1 MSESGLDDLPLT
13 VTSKGGE
20 DEPGEEEGDDGDDDN
35 DDDGDDDD
43 GGDGDDDGHTSKGG
57 EDEPGEEEDEEEVE
71 PEVPVEVR
79 PDPLPLEPEEARDHR
94 VLQQMPEQGKV
105 ELHL

>member
-20 DEPGEEEGDDGDDDN
+20 DEPGEEE
-35 DDDGDDDD
+35 
-43 GGDGDDDGHTSKGG
+43 
-57 EDEPGEEEDEEEVE
+57 DEEQVE

-79 PDPLPLEPEEARDHR
+79 PDPLPLEPEEAGHHWVFEQVS
-94 VLQQMPEQGKV
+94 VLPALPHV
-105 ELHL
+105 EE